1 MSSEL
6 DLQEVDGR
14 VQSRRRA
21 DDRVA
26 PLAQLEVAAP
36 IIHVWIEVNV
46 EVNAASLS
54 AGRY

>member
-46 EVNAASLS
+46 EVNAASLF